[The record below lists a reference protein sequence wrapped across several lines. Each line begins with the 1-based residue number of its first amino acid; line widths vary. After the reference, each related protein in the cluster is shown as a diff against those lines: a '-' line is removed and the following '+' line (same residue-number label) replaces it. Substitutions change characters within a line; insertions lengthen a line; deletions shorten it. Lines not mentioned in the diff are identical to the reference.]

1 MASAASADDRAWY
14 IAQRWQQ
21 YEGEG
26 RANLLR
32 IAAIALFYALHLWNY
47 LASQGRLSGWG
58 GLKLAEPELVD
69 RRFHLLATLL
79 ALAWAAVAA
88 AVLLCLRNRIFPRWI
103 SAASTAVD
111 VVMLTCVLG
120 IANGPRSPLTVG
132 YFLIIVLAALRF
144 SLPVVRLATVLSAIG
159 YVCTLGVAK
168 WPATF
173 GRDASTDLSV
183 SRFEQLAMLAA
194 IGLCGIFAGQVV
206 RQARRVAVE
215 YASRLTDGA
224 GGAP

>member
-1 MASAASADDRAWY
+1 MNSAQSAGDRAWY

-21 YEGEG
+21 YHGEA

-32 IAAIALFYALHLWNY
+32 IAAIAVFYSLHLWNY
-47 LASQGRLSGWG
+47 LASQGRLPAWSV
-58 GLKLAEPELVD
+58 LKLSEPGAID

-88 AVLLCLRNRIFPRWI
+88 MVLLCLRNRVFPRWM
-103 SAASTAVD
+103 SAATTCVD

-144 SLPVVRLATVLSAIG
+144 SLPVVRLATAASVAG

-168 WPATF
+168 WPERF
-173 GRDASTDLSV
+173 GREAAVDLSV
-183 SRFEQLAMLAA
+183 PRFEQLVMLAA
-194 IGLCGIFAGQVV
+194 IALCGVFAGQVV
-206 RQARRVAVE
+206 RQSRQVAGE
-215 YASRLTDGA
+215 YARLRSA
-224 GGAP
+224 EEGGGV